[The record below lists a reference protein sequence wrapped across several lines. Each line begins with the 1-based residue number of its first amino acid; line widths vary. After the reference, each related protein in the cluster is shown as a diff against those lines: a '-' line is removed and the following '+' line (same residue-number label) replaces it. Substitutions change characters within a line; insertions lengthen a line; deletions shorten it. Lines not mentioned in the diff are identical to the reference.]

1 MPFIALRSRKIP
13 NLLLLSGVLLGT
25 SALHAQDALSQPA
38 SVYARPTGEI
48 IAVESHARASHTA
61 SEVCADTVAPQND
74 IHPQTARTNIP
85 IPLAPPSERTTRDLS
100 SPRLP
105 NSSTTITTVLSSL
118 AVVLGLFFIT
128 AWFLKRNLPKGMTLL
143 PGEVLEQLGRT
154 PLAGKQQMYLVR
166 VGHKL
171 LLLVVTPHGAET
183 LTEITD
189 PAEVDRLCGLCRQNA
204 THGPTAE
211 FRAVL
216 RQFEREPAGPG
227 FLGNTERSDVELA
240 AAGQTNR
247 RPRTRGTS
255 FDA

>member
-1 MPFIALRSRKIP
+1 MPIIVSRLR
-13 NLLLLSGVLLGT
+13 NFALLLLFIGGLFGT
-25 SALHAQDALSQPA
+25 SVLPAQDALSQPA
-38 SVYARPTGEI
+38 SVYARPTFDADPI
-48 IAVESHARASHTA
+48 ESNSA
-61 SEVCADTVAPQND
+61 SELPATAP
-74 IHPQTARTNIP
+74 PVKTAQVPVRTP
-85 IPLAPPSERTTRDLS
+85 IPLAPPSERKSRELA

-118 AVVLGLFFIT
+118 AVVLGFFFIT
-128 AWFLKRNLPKGMTLL
+128 AWFLKRNLPKGMALL
-143 PGEVLEQLGRT
+143 PGEVLEQLGRA

-166 VGHKL
+166 IGHKL

-189 PAEVDRLCGLCRQNA
+189 PAEVDRLCGLCRQHGA
-204 THGPTAE
+204 HGPSAE

-227 FLGNTERSDVELA
+227 FLGDTTRSDVELA
-240 AAGQTNR
+240 SSGQPNR
-247 RPRTRGTS
+247 RPRTRGTA